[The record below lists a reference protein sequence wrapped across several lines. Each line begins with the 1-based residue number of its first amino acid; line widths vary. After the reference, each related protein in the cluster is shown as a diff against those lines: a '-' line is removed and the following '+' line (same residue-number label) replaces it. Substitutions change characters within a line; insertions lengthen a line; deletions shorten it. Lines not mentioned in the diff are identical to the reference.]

1 MIKQG
6 QCVCVRLSE
15 IHYHSS
21 INLQLYVTDW
31 LFIVAPQSIFL
42 MST

>member
-15 IHYHSS
+15 SHYRSF
-21 INLQLYVTDW
+21 INLQLYVTHW
-31 LFIVAPQSIFL
+31 LFIVAPQNIFL